1 MQAVVV
7 ENKERWEENKY
18 GVNYV
23 IEYALERDG
32 DKPTVTLTI
41 TAQHSNFAHVFEVKY
56 DTRLKDVDDG
66 LWYFTHFT
74 VTLYSVN
81 NSKKKIW
88 ERIEIERLARW
99 YDWPF
104 IRKDLEKRIREAGV
118 LHTIAEV
125 VEYVQSLAKFS
136 FPI

>member
-1 MQAVVV
+1 MQAVV
-7 ENKERWEENKY
+7 ENEGRWEENEY
-18 GVNYV
+18 GVNCV
-23 IEYALERDG
+23 IEYALERNG
-32 DKPTVTLTI
+32 DKPSVTLTI
-41 TAQHSNFAHVFEVKY
+41 TAQYSNFAHVLEVKY
-56 DTRLKDVDDG
+56 DARLKDVDNE

-104 IRKDLEKRIREAGV
+104 IRKDLENG
-118 LHTIAEV
+118 
-125 VEYVQSLAKFS
+125 
-136 FPI
+136 